1 MSFQINATEKTPE
14 IDFSTT
20 DGVLR
25 LKGISIPEDSKEFYR
40 GLYLEVEDYLKSP
53 KETSIVEFHLEYFN
67 TSTTLFLRDL
77 MKKYREA
84 HHAETTIVQIIWIY
98 EEDDLD
104 MEDAGLEF
112 KDLFDDV
119 PFDVKSVHEFDFR

>member
-20 DGVLR
+20 SGVLKI
-25 LKGISIPEDSKEFYR
+25 KGISIPEDSKEFYR
-40 GLYLEVEDYLKSP
+40 GLYLEVEEYLKSP
-53 KETSIVEFHLEYFN
+53 QEMSRVEFHLEYFN

-77 MKKYREA
+77 MKKFREA
-84 HHAETTIVQIIWIY
+84 HHAGISKVQIVWIY

-119 PFDVKSVHEFDFR
+119 PFEVKAVHEFDFR

>member
-1 MSFQINATEKTPE
+1 MSFQINATDKTPE
-14 IDFSTT
+14 IDFSTSS
-20 DGVLR
+20 GVLKI
-25 LKGISIPEDSKEFYR
+25 KGISIPEDSKEFYR

-53 KETSIVEFHLEYFN
+53 RDVSRVEFHLEYFN

-77 MKKYREA
+77 MKKFREA
-84 HHAETTIVQIIWIY
+84 HHQKVTNVQIVWVY

-112 KDLFDDV
+112 KDLFDDI
-119 PFDVKSVHEFDFR
+119 PFNVDSVKEFDFR

>member
-1 MSFQINATEKTPE
+1 MSFQIHATEKTPE

-20 DGVLR
+20 SGILKI
-25 LKGISIPEDSKEFYR
+25 KGISIPEDSKEFYR
-40 GLYLEVEDYLKSP
+40 GLYLEVEDYLNSP
-53 KETSIVEFHLEYFN
+53 KEVSRVEFHLEYFN

-84 HHAETTIVQIIWIY
+84 YHKGVTKVEIVWIY

-119 PFDVKSVHEFDFR
+119 PFEVKAVQEFDFR